1 MNIKKIINYLVVLLV
16 LFSFIA
22 PATRAEEARNTIR
35 QRVEEERENIAE
47 KFTAQKEQFRQRI
60 EETRKIRI
68 RAYWG
73 RIMGRM
79 GIATTRLERIA
90 DRISSRLDKFQEKG
104 VDVTNPRELLETA
117 KTKITDAKAAVENA
131 KNKIEEIMNSGGDAK
146 TIFQQIKDE
155 LNKVKQ
161 AIKDAHSALVD
172 VIVALKPGLIK

>member
-1 MNIKKIINYLVVLLV
+1 MKKKKIINYLVVLLV

-22 PATRAEEARNTIR
+22 PAAKADEARGAIR
-35 QRVEEERENIAE
+35 QRIEE
-47 KFTAQKEQFRQRI
+47 KSEQFQQRI
-60 EETRKIRI
+60 EETRRIKI

-90 DRISSRLDKFQEKG
+90 DRINSRLDKFQEKG
-104 VDVTNPRELLETA
+104 VDVTKPRELLETA

>member
-35 QRVEEERENIAE
+35 QRVEEGG
-47 KFTAQKEQFRQRI
+47 KQFQQKI

-161 AIKDAHSALVD
+161 AVKDAHSALVD